1 MISEV
6 NDNEDIYIVGDSS
19 FFDCI
24 KENDLQDRIRPII
37 QNARWCYYMSKVWAD
52 QTLYMGIET
61 MKFPT
66 DMWVMQ
72 EILYENKPDVLIE
85 TGTWKGGSALYYAHL
100 MDAMNHGW
108 VLTVDNDNKKDLP
121 IHDRI
126 LYLTGDCLSKEI
138 VDSIKNFIAV
148 KNSTVMV
155 NLDSSHTKDHVLKE
169 MELYGPLV
177 TEGQYMVVEDG
188 IVGHPIKIK
197 DKEGNLIFP
206 GPYEAIEEFLSNH
219 SEFECDRTREKF
231 QVIANIKGYLKRKGK
246 NDVHPLPV

>member
-100 MDAMNHGW
+100 MNAIGKGKII
-108 VLTVDNDNKKDLP
+108 TIDNDRKGVPYHK
-121 IHDRI
+121 RI
-126 LYLTGDCLSKEI
+126 LYLTGDCLSDEI
-138 VDSIKNFIAV
+138 ISSV
-148 KNSTVMV
+148 KQFMGQGKVMV

-177 TEGQYMVVEDG
+177 TEGQYM
-188 IVGHPIKIK
+188 VGHPIKIK

-231 QVIANIKGYLKRKGK
+231 QVIANIKGYLRKKGK
-246 NDVHPLPV
+246 EDVHPLPV